1 MKHSNK
7 NHKENNKTTRNA
19 TKKSTE
25 KPVSQQPICDLD
37 YGIGAIDNPEISRP
51 YRYNFHGE
59 KFWNN
64 ASTTEPNTGKVVVYD
79 GGYWH
84 TVGTYGP
91 ESTYK
96 TAEALLESCKNDMTL
111 PLFMRPCSSRFVR
124 FIYSIL
130 SPRH

>member
-1 MKHSNK
+1 MVCFS
-7 NHKENNKTTRNA
+7 
-19 TKKSTE
+19 
-25 KPVSQQPICDLD
+25 PIRDLD
-37 YGIGAIDNPEISRP
+37 YGIGAIDNPEISRH

-59 KFWNN
+59 KFWNYT
-64 ASTTEPNTGKVVVYD
+64 SPTEPNTGKVVVYD

-96 TAEALLESCKNDMTL
+96 TAEALLESCKNDMTI

-130 SPRH
+130 SPRL